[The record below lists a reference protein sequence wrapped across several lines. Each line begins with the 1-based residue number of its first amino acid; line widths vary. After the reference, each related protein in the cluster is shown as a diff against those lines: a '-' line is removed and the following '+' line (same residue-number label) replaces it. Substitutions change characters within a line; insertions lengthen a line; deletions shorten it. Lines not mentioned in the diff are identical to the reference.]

1 MAPSQHAPYNEQH
14 VEKGADMTFEQ
25 VPTLPIA
32 TGGKTGPANPGESL
46 SERLL
51 RSMRI
56 HVEEENESVQAHKA
70 VIAATDDPA
79 VKLLLNVVLEDE
91 ERHHGL
97 LQRMAESFHEEL
109 TGVYSS
115 GALPSGTGTKP
126 SAEAIETVKT
136 SLQKEH
142 DGVHKMR
149 QIAEGN
155 KALYGGLFSLLIETM
170 VLDSQKHEH
179 VLAFTLKRLEGAAK
193 AH

>member
-1 MAPSQHAPYNEQH
+1 
-14 VEKGADMTFEQ
+14 MTFEQ

-32 TGGKTGPANPGESL
+32 TRGKTGPADPGDSL

-51 RSMRI
+51 RAMRL
-56 HVEEENESVQAHKA
+56 HVEEENESVRAHKA
-70 VIAATDDPA
+70 VAAATDDPA
-79 VKLLLNVVLEDE
+79 IRLLLNVILEDE

-97 LQRMAESFHEEL
+97 LQRMAENFREEL

-126 SAEAIETVKT
+126 SPEAIETVRT

-142 DGVHKMR
+142 EGIQKMR
-149 QIAEGN
+149 EIAEGN
-155 KALYGGLFSLLIETM
+155 RALYGGLFSLLMETM
-170 VLDSQKHEH
+170 ALDSQKHEH
-179 VLAFTLKRLEGAAK
+179 VLTFILKRLEDAAK

>member
-1 MAPSQHAPYNEQH
+1 
-14 VEKGADMTFEQ
+14 MTFEQ

-32 TGGKTGPANPGESL
+32 TRGETGPANPGESL

-51 RSMRI
+51 RSMRV

-79 VKLLLNVVLEDE
+79 VKLLLNVILEDE

-115 GALPSGTGTKP
+115 GALPSGTATGTKP
-126 SAEAIETVKT
+126 SAEAIETVRT

-149 QIAEGN
+149 QIAEQSR
-155 KALYGGLFSLLIETM
+155 ALYGGLFSLLMEAM
-170 VLDSQKHEH
+170 ALDSQKHEH
-179 VLAFTLKRLEGAAK
+179 VLTFILKRLEDAAK